1 MRKFKMESR
10 KRLGDVVQLVG
21 QKYYPCTPSSLTSS
35 WHFSIDV
42 LSSND
47 LFNHINTLRE
57 IITEDEQFDG
67 PFIPSLNPRSRVSI
81 VHRSP
86 KYLEDGKGK

>member
-10 KRLGDVVQLVG
+10 KRLGDVVQVVG

-47 LFNHINTLRE
+47 LFNHINTLIE

-86 KYLEDGKGK
+86 KYLEDGKGE